1 VSCAGAGSP
10 TCPSC
15 GRSGRPWGGWSRNGG
30 RGSPWTAP
38 SPWWCW
44 ARGSCAT
51 RSLLAEDRR
60 RVLDEMAA
68 GARFLQRSPATV
80 AAPFLGLRVLLLA
93 VEGDTDAAEAE
104 AARVRGSGATR
115 HRIVGSLIGYAEAA
129 LAGG

>member
-1 VSCAGAGSP
+1 
-10 TCPSC
+10 
-15 GRSGRPWGGWSRNGG
+15 
-30 RGSPWTAP
+30 
-38 SPWWCW
+38 
-44 ARGSCAT
+44 
-51 RSLLAEDRR
+51 
-60 RVLDEMAA
+60 MAA

-80 AAPFLGLRVLLLA
+80 AAQFLGLRVLLLA